1 MAGFLRLAHKVLGPL
16 GSRGWWAGALVVEV
30 AFTLG
35 AFVWLNQL

>member
-1 MAGFLRLAHKVLGPL
+1 VAELLRQIHKVLGPL